1 MDSGPSKDLLTAS
14 NKSPVRRRASKPRS
28 RTGCRTCRARRIKC
42 DETPGACQR
51 CTSTGR
57 VCDGYEVQRLPLP
70 PRRKTATAS
79 RVPAP
84 VPTGFRFTT
93 TTDEIRCFSYFQHC
107 SISHLIASVD
117 NPLWEELVLQMSYNE
132 PAVYHAIVALGSIHQ
147 NLEKHGL
154 RLPGKKSNSTLERF
168 ATEQSL
174 RSFSLLTKRRASQD
188 PALRQVIL
196 VCCLLFTVTELLCGR
211 PEPASVHLA
220 GGLRILRELKA
231 QRCALSPWEQQ
242 TTLDTYLH
250 LQSQSFF
257 MMGGPILTTDHE
269 IIFERPY
276 EDHRSTFTSFH
287 EAQRTFAPV
296 FNASCGFH
304 VIFWKQRRGVPVP
317 ESYQAS
323 LLSPIRL
330 LSCLNR
336 FLQQLELFVAAPST
350 RLSAKEKRGVQL
362 LRVITHGQI
371 VGVKSCLLLGND
383 LSLQSLME
391 DYVDLH
397 RMLKITLDQIQDR
410 PLISLGVGLTPVF
423 FFLAQCP
430 DYEIRL
436 WAIDGLLSWPHCGG
450 FFDTKQMAHLVLQG
464 LKTEL
469 RALRESC
476 PRGVDGAVS
485 FFNKEDGA
493 LFARILRSGKDGA
506 TERLMRL
513 DE

>member
-1 MDSGPSKDLLTAS
+1 MDSGPFKDSLTS
-14 NKSPVRRRASKPRS
+14 SHKNLVWRRASKPRS

-42 DETPGACQR
+42 DEAPGSCQR

-70 PRRKTATAS
+70 PRRKTATVS
-79 RVPAP
+79 RIPAP

-107 SISHLIASVD
+107 SVSHLIASVD
-117 NPLWEELVLQMSYNE
+117 NPLWEKLVLQMSYNE

-154 RLPGKKSNSTLERF
+154 PRPGKKSDSTLERF
-168 ATEQSL
+168 AMEQSL
-174 RSFSLLTKRRASQD
+174 RSFSMLTQRRASQD
-188 PALRQVIL
+188 PALRQVVLI
-196 VCCLLFTVTELLCGR
+196 CCLLFTVTELLCAR
-211 PEPASVHLA
+211 PETASVHLA
-220 GGLRILRELKA
+220 GGLRILRELRA
-231 QRCALSPWEQQ
+231 QRCAHSPWEQQ
-242 TTLDTYLH
+242 TTLETYLH

-257 MMGGPILTTDHE
+257 MMGGPILTSDHE
-269 IIFERPY
+269 IIHEMPY
-276 EDHRSTFTSFH
+276 EDHLSTFTTFH
-287 EAQRTFAPV
+287 EAQRAFGPV

-304 VIFWKQRRGVPVP
+304 VIFWKQRQKIPAA

-323 LLSPIRL
+323 LLSPTRI

-336 FLQQLELFVAAPST
+336 FLQQLEAFVAQPST
-350 RLSAKEKRGVQL
+350 RLGTKERRGVQL

-371 VGVKSCLLLGND
+371 VGVKSSLLLSND
-383 LSLQSLME
+383 LSLHSLME
-391 DYVDLH
+391 DFVNLH
-397 RMLKITLDQIQDR
+397 RMLKTTLDQIRDR

-436 WAIDGLLSWPHCGG
+436 WAIDSLLSWPHCGG
-450 FFDTKQMAHLVLQG
+450 FFNSKQMAQVVLQG
-464 LKTEL
+464 MKTEL
-469 RALRESC
+469 RTLRESC
-476 PRGVDGAVS
+476 PLRVDGVVG
-485 FFNKEDGA
+485 FFNKEDGSS
-493 LFARILRSGKDGA
+493 FARILYSGENGA
-506 TERLMRL
+506 TERLVRL